1 MTSTAT
7 TAASQPPGNALAQ
20 PAASRFQ
27 YAFKTALS
35 LTLAYLVPMGMGWP
49 QPQTAAITVM
59 LIAATGLASDSLQKG
74 VLRVIGTLCGAAIG
88 LTLIALFPQQ
98 RMAYLLCASLTV
110 SLLAY
115 LYHAYQGDNTVF
127 MLTAVVTLMVFN
139 GGDAEGAFLY
149 GADRAFMTAFGVIVY
164 TVVANV
170 LWPVKAVDNTRQLA
184 ARVCQAYTRAFGLL
198 AHPVAVGPTNN
209 DEQLAALL
217 ASEEAFQVHFNRVK
231 ATADQVAAYRAE
243 WDAVLAGYEQL
254 QVTLLPALRTAM
266 HQRIPF
272 ENYLEDYPALVRHV
286 ESLFQQLEAYW
297 RGDASQRD
305 FEALPVN
312 YRTGSLRDAP
322 HLTVAA
328 VTSRAELLTRLQL
341 ILLELHGALDSLL
354 FDRGGFAAGRMPR
367 GKPAFV
373 WRNLEGIKTA
383 TRMFMTFWLAAGV
396 WIFSNPP
403 GGFTFVTLCS
413 VLVLLVSYT
422 PVTPKLLF
430 ILFSIGF
437 LCALPAYIFL
447 LPGLTHW
454 LQLAAFMFAYA
465 FAGFF
470 LFQGPVSLFFLFGLF
485 ALGIQ
490 NTMSYNV
497 DLILLIMLSFYLMFT
512 LLIVTVHF
520 PFTSKPERLYAQ
532 LSRRFFRNCGRM
544 LELAGDFS
552 ERPRRLPADD
562 GSALLAKLHSWGE
575 RIDTRYFS
583 ACQGRQLARFNQA
596 CDLLQ
601 GQLQVLLM
609 RRREFAGNRLI
620 SNHLRDGQ
628 AGLLVQLCET
638 LARRPGREADDAFEL
653 VEEHLAGLRDMLDGL
668 RRLPAPQQVQR
679 TELAQYFVYLNLQAS
694 VLACLHTCREARAA
708 LPWAQLAGSRF

>member
-1 MTSTAT
+1 MNRRAV
-7 TAASQPPGNALAQ
+7 AAIVRKDLTVVLRSKAILIPMIVVPLVMLLILPLTMAFIPNLAMAPGAPMSGMDEFMAQ
-20 PAASRFQ
+20 MPAALRQ
-27 YAFKTALS
+27 S
-35 LTLAYLVPMGMGWP
+35 LAGLDEAQMIIVLMLVHFMAPLYLILP
-49 QPQTAAITVM
+49 
-59 LIAATGLASDSLQKG
+59 
-74 VLRVIGTLCGAAIG
+74 
-88 LTLIALFPQQ
+88 
-98 RMAYLLCASLTV
+98 
-110 SLLAY
+110 
-115 LYHAYQGDNTVF
+115 
-127 MLTAVVTLMVFN
+127 LMVSSVVAADSFAGEKERKTLEALLYTPTTDRELYLGKLLSAWLPAMGVAL
-139 GGDAEGAFLY
+139 GGF
-149 GADRAFMTAFGVIVY
+149 VVY

-184 ARVCQAYTRAFGLL
+184 ARVCQAYARAFGLL
-198 AHPVAVGPTNN
+198 AYPVAVGPTNN

-217 ASEEAFQVHFNRVK
+217 ASEEAFQVHFNQVK
-231 ATADQVAAYRAE
+231 GTADQVAAYRAE

-254 QVTLLPALRTAM
+254 QVTLLPALRM
-266 HQRIPF
+266 QMQQRIPF

-430 ILFSIGF
+430 ILFSMGF